1 MNTQIPSDELAVMKF
16 GIGQPVPR
24 VEDPTLV
31 RGEGRYTDDLD
42 LPGQAYAVMVRSPY
56 AHGAIRAIDTSAAR
70 DMPGVL
76 GVYTAADLS
85 EAGYGPLK
93 IIPAFKNR
101 DGSPM
106 RKPARHALAGD
117 RVRFVGDPFAF
128 VVAETVTAA
137 RDAAEAVGL
146 DIEALPAVTRPEEA
160 LRAGAPQL
168 YAEVPGN
175 CPLDFH
181 FGDAARTEAAFA
193 AAAHVTRLQLHDNRI
208 VVNPMEPRAALGVY
222 DRDSGRWTLHVG
234 SQGVFGLNGNMAE
247 IMGVPSDRMRVLTG
261 HVGGSFGMKAAP
273 YPEYICLLHAARAL
287 GRPVKW
293 TDQRSESFLSDHHGR
308 ALDLSAALALDGDG
322 RFLAVRVEG
331 TADLGAFLVQMSPLP
346 STLNVAKNL
355 VSVYRTPA
363 IDVSIRCALTNTTPV
378 GPYRGAGRP
387 EGNYIMERLVD
398 RAAAETGID
407 PVELRRRNHI
417 RPDELPYKAPSDMT
431 YDSGAFTEILDRA
444 VAASD
449 WAGYEAR
456 KAGSRARGRL
466 RGRGIGQ
473 YLEVTA
479 PAQNEMGGIR
489 FEGDGTVTIVTGTLD
504 YGQGHAT
511 PFAQVLASRLGL
523 PFERIRLVQGD
534 SDELIAGGGTGGSK
548 SIMASGTAIVEASDK
563 VIEQGRQIAAHVLEA
578 GVADIE
584 FAGGRFV
591 IAGTDRSIGLLDLA
605 ERLRTGLDLPPD
617 VPRSLDV
624 KHVHKLSPSSFPNGC
639 HIAEVEVDP
648 DTGTVE
654 VVHYA
659 MVNDFGTLINPLLV
673 EGQLH
678 GGIVQGIGQAL
689 MERTAYDEG
698 GQPITGSYM
707 DYALPRAEDAPFFS
721 FESFPVPARTNP
733 LGVKG
738 CGEAGCA
745 GALTSVMN
753 ALVDALRDKGVDH
766 IDMPATPHKV
776 WQVLRDRRS

>member
-1 MNTQIPSDELAVMKF
+1 
-16 GIGQPVPR
+16 
-24 VEDPTLV
+24 
-31 RGEGRYTDDLD
+31 
-42 LPGQAYAVMVRSPY
+42 
-56 AHGAIRAIDTSAAR
+56 
-70 DMPGVL
+70 
-76 GVYTAADLS
+76 
-85 EAGYGPLK
+85 
-93 IIPAFKNR
+93 
-101 DGSPM
+101 
-106 RKPARHALAGD
+106 
-117 RVRFVGDPFAF
+117 
-128 VVAETVTAA
+128 
-137 RDAAEAVGL
+137 
-146 DIEALPAVTRPEEA
+146 
-160 LRAGAPQL
+160 
-168 YAEVPGN
+168 
-175 CPLDFH
+175 
-181 FGDAARTEAAFA
+181 
-193 AAAHVTRLQLHDNRI
+193 
-208 VVNPMEPRAALGVY
+208 
-222 DRDSGRWTLHVG
+222 
-234 SQGVFGLNGNMAE
+234 
-247 IMGVPSDRMRVLTG
+247 
-261 HVGGSFGMKAAP
+261 
-273 YPEYICLLHAARAL
+273 
-287 GRPVKW
+287 
-293 TDQRSESFLSDHHGR
+293 
-308 ALDLSAALALDGDG
+308 
-322 RFLAVRVEG
+322 
-331 TADLGAFLVQMSPLP
+331 
-346 STLNVAKNL
+346 
-355 VSVYRTPA
+355 
-363 IDVSIRCALTNTTPV
+363 
-378 GPYRGAGRP
+378 
-387 EGNYIMERLVD
+387 MERLVD

-456 KAGSRARGRL
+456 KADSRARGRL

-698 GQPITGSYM
+698 GQPVTGSYM

-721 FESFPVPARTNP
+721 LRELSGPGADQSPRRQGLRRGRLRRRPHLGHERARRRPARQRGRPHRHAGNAPQGMAGPAGPPIVGALQLTRPCSEVPVKTASGLRSRPSNHGMVAARSGRRIIFAPAAPRLTVPPGLGSTLAFAGVIYRKLDGSPEAMASKPKELSNLQRDLLHLALQGPKAKIWLPKASQQSFPTTYAAIVSLQRRGLLDTEPVKDPDILSWKVTKEGRDALKAPKAEPAAVKPAATPVAAPSAAKGKAAPAAAKAPVKPSPPPPRPKPRRRPRGAPEERPRPRTPRLPRSRRAALIRRRRPRRPASAAPKARRRRPPQAATPARNRRRRRGN
-733 LGVKG
+733 LAAA
-738 CGEAGCA
+738 AG
-745 GALTSVMN
+745 LE
-753 ALVDALRDKGVDH
+753 
-766 IDMPATPHKV
+766 PATFAFEA
-776 WQVLRDRRS
+776 RRSIQLSYVADPGP